1 MLAKIQGIINKNSD
15 VEALLE
21 KIESETLGHSYIK
34 SYKCIEDFF
43 KVSLLDENSVVQG
56 AHMVYGWMPTILN
69 ICKPDSDTQKVI
81 LSIEK
86 LSENPNDVDLNI
98 IKKFMNNSTVGAS
111 KLLHFKYPE
120 KYPIWD
126 SKICKIITGKSYH
139 EKVQKTS
146 KYINY
151 YEAIH
156 NLMNNLPENLVNFK
170 KEFEKKFKYQISD
183 VRAAELML
191 FIAADETFANNI

>member
-15 VEALLE
+15 VETLLA
-21 KIESETLGHSYIK
+21 KIESEPRGYSYIK

-43 KVSLLDENSVVQG
+43 KVSILNENSVIQG

-69 ICKPDSDTQKVI
+69 ICKPDSDIQKV
-81 LSIEK
+81 LVSLEK
-86 LSENPNDVDLNI
+86 LSENPNDVDLVI
-98 IKKFMNNSTVGAS
+98 IKKFMNNSIVGAS

-126 SKICKIITGKSYH
+126 SRICKIITGKSYH
-139 EKVQKTS
+139 EKVQKITN
-146 KYINY
+146 YIKY

-156 NLMNNLPENLVNFK
+156 NLIDELPENLENFK
-170 KEFEKKFKYQISD
+170 KEFEEKFKYKISD
-183 VRAAELML
+183 VRAAELIL
-191 FIAADETFANNI
+191 LLAEDVTF